1 MDGDQ
6 TSIKEFLH
14 KYCFFIPDYQR
25 PYEWKIENFEE
36 FLGDIDFYIEQKR
49 EGYIG
54 TIILMI
60 KEKSKGAE
68 SNAEVVDGQQ
78 RITSILIFLIVLI
91 KKLKGMT
98 DRNKNYRKITNY
110 ESLIVDP
117 ELEKQT
123 LTPHE
128 SVKDDFK
135 KLSDLDWDINDENE
149 KKDRL
154 KANNTVTKAFK
165 AFEAELEGKKEDE
178 IETYLNTVLSL
189 NLMLLKVDNPEEAFH
204 IFETTN
210 ARGSGLGVGDLLRN
224 DIFGSVKD
232 DQRKDVKD
240 KWDDIG
246 ENVGTQMV
254 NMLRQFYF
262 TKDGYVN
269 KKHLYRSIKKLQTDK
284 LKLLEEINE
293 YSEFF
298 YTVKTGNE
306 NDFNQF
312 IKKITVRD
320 WDSNEGIKKSFIS
333 VAALRDFNTIQPFP
347 VIYSF
352 LKQIK
357 NFTNNDEKID
367 PKNISLFFRNIENFH
382 FINYKIGSN
391 RAGKV
396 ETFYADY
403 SKQFLKADSEAK
415 FFEVLKQ
422 FYEKLNQM
430 LDKYEIFESTFK
442 ETSYSPPTNK
452 NTRHIRY
459 IFSKY
464 DSFYREKNKD
474 SLSEIYNP
482 DKASSANIEHW
493 SPQEYKNDQSPYHE
507 IWKEIGKKKRDNIGN
522 LLILFNKKNSQLG
535 NKSPEEKYAMLK
547 DNKGLSHL
555 IQNFFNEYEDR
566 FNNWD
571 LSCIEERSKKLS
583 KFSYEKIWNI
593 DQKIHKQ

>member
-1 MDGDQ
+1 
-6 TSIKEFLH
+6 
-14 KYCFFIPDYQR
+14 
-25 PYEWKIENFEE
+25 
-36 FLGDIDFYIEQKR
+36 
-49 EGYIG
+49 
-54 TIILMI
+54 MI

-149 KKDRL
+149 KKGRL

-165 AFEAELEGKKEDE
+165 AFEAELEDAKEDD

-246 ENVGTQMV
+246 DHVGTQMV

-284 LKLLEEINE
+284 LKLLDEINE

-298 YTVKTGNE
+298 YTVKSGNE
-306 NDFNQF
+306 NTFNQF
-312 IKKITVRD
+312 IKKRTGKD

-357 NFTNNDEKID
+357 NFTKNDEKID

-403 SKQFLKADSEAK
+403 SKQFLKADSKAK
-415 FFEVLKQ
+415 FFEVLEQ
-422 FYEKLNQM
+422 FYEKLNQK

-442 ETSYSPPTNK
+442 ETSYSPPTIKNK
-452 NTRHIRY
+452 RHIRY

-464 DSFYREKNKD
+464 DSYYREKNKD

-482 DKASSANIEHW
+482 EIPSSSDNIEHW
-493 SPQEYKNDQSPYHE
+493 SPQEYKNVQSPYHE
-507 IWKEIGKKKRDNIGN
+507 IWKKIGKKKRDNIGN

-535 NKSPEEKYAMLK
+535 NKSPEEKYVKLK
-547 DNKGLSHL
+547 DDKGLSHL
-555 IQNFFNEYEDR
+555 IQNFFNEYKDQ

-571 LSCIEERSKKLS
+571 LSSIEERSKKLS